1 MAPKPKSDAENKEE
15 RRCEAAAL
23 EIVNKGGNVGK
34 DLRRKDKVLIT
45 IPRRRRVFQDGIGRW
60 NDILSEHLG
69 FSQKL
74 EKGVPSNDASLS
86 MRRTLREAGVKVP
99 GVAKKKTD
107 PYGIDRPEHFHPP
120 VAVTAPLDKKK
131 DNKKEGSAP
140 LAEAGHKEEGWHVAG
155 LKPRE
160 LQLFYDLFED
170 MLGAT
175 HAHVTGI
182 SAAGKDEEEEKR
194 KRAKA
199 LEHIRMVVDDH
210 DEALA
215 RFGLVGRYEPD
226 ERGQYTDMPD
236 PSKSPQFLDDCLHRS
251 DFEAYLRVRV
261 AAIEKDEDKLYRILG
276 GWRPARVHRV
286 IGNAYCD
293 VVLENEDGDGTL
305 ITHLHHLQIRKKHVG
320 DVFDLMDRDGDG
332 RLTADEARAN
342 LTGDGSGHRTFALDE
357 HVDVQVDG
365 HLPELWGRVAR
376 RLGIGG
382 EFMAYSDFLGMHVS
396 LAGATEPK
404 NKALMSTMD
413 PEFFLESYPWWGPIF
428 ERFGI
433 GRGGQTSMLS
443 GLLGGGDGSGA
454 CDSGCSVS

>member
-1 MAPKPKSDAENKEE
+1 MVSFSSLRPFGSKRDA
-15 RRCEAAAL
+15 
-23 EIVNKGGNVGK
+23 
-34 DLRRKDKVLIT
+34 
-45 IPRRRRVFQDGIGRW
+45 PRR
-60 NDILSEHLG
+60 SEHLG

-131 DNKKEGSAP
+131 DKKKDAAP
-140 LAEAGHKEEGWHVAG
+140 LVSSGHKEEGWHVAG

-194 KRAKA
+194 KREKA
-199 LEHIRMVVDDH
+199 LEHIRMVIDDH

-261 AAIEKDEDKLYRILG
+261 AAIEKDEDKLFRILG

-382 EFMAYSDFLGMHVS
+382 EFMAYSDFLGMHVA

-413 PEFFLESYPWWGPIF
+413 PEFFLESYPWWTPIF

-433 GRGGQTSMLS
+433 GRGGQTSVLS
-443 GLLGGGDGSGA
+443 GLIGDGSGA

>member
-1 MAPKPKSDAENKEE
+1 M
-15 RRCEAAAL
+15 
-23 EIVNKGGNVGK
+23 
-34 DLRRKDKVLIT
+34 
-45 IPRRRRVFQDGIGRW
+45 
-60 NDILSEHLG
+60 
-69 FSQKL
+69 
-74 EKGVPSNDASLS
+74 
-86 MRRTLREAGVKVP
+86 
-99 GVAKKKTD
+99 
-107 PYGIDRPEHFHPP
+107 
-120 VAVTAPLDKKK
+120 
-131 DNKKEGSAP
+131 
-140 LAEAGHKEEGWHVAG
+140 
-155 LKPRE
+155 
-160 LQLFYDLFED
+160 
-170 MLGAT
+170 
-175 HAHVTGI
+175 
-182 SAAGKDEEEEKR
+182 
-194 KRAKA
+194 
-199 LEHIRMVVDDH
+199 
-210 DEALA
+210 
-215 RFGLVGRYEPD
+215 
-226 ERGQYTDMPD
+226 
-236 PSKSPQFLDDCLHRS
+236 
-251 DFEAYLRVRV
+251 

-433 GRGGQTSMLS
+433 GRGGQASMLS
-443 GLLGGGDGSGA
+443 GLIGGDGSGA